1 MRIGLFSD
9 TYLPDINGVV
19 SSVELLRKKLEE
31 QGNDVY
37 VFCTYPGLVKV
48 KREGKIIRLPG
59 IEIKQLYGYAVT
71 GPLHLFMIND
81 VKSLKLDVIHIH
93 TEFGVGIFG
102 QICAET
108 LHIPMVRTYHTTYED
123 YTHYINV
130 FDLDSVDKVAKK
142 AVAKLSRFY
151 GNSCMRLISPSN
163 KTKEMLLK
171 YGITTP
177 IEIIPTGTELDR
189 FNRANTSLERIAE
202 VRKECGVE
210 EGTKMLLYV
219 GRIAQEKSIDMLLNA
234 MVIAKEKGIKVK
246 LVVIGGGPD
255 LDNLIKLSQDMG
267 LDKYV
272 YFGNKRPFS
281 EVPAY
286 YHSADAFLSA
296 STTETQGM
304 TYIEALA
311 SGLVVFAR
319 RDECVEELIDEGETG
334 YYFDDASE
342 LYTKILKLLE
352 LSEEEYQTMCEKG
365 IKKTAQYDANLFG
378 KRIEGVY
385 EEAIAQYHKY
395 YVVKSVKLKN
405 DYVVLSLENG
415 GGENE
420 DLVVTLD
427 DFYDRGMRKGEMIS
441 FDDFDNLKRRETVV
455 LAYRGCIRQISLKD
469 RTVKQI
475 RDYINS
481 KFELSEEYT
490 EAIIDKL
497 VNRGLLNDLQYA
509 ISKTESL
516 NARLFSY
523 NHVIKTLK
531 KEGISEEIIH
541 KVVANV
547 YDEELRKAIRL
558 ANKYNVT
565 VRGKSLKAKKQSII
579 KKLLTEGFNYDVA
592 NTALDSLDLSID
604 ILEETNNL
612 RREALKSKMHYA
624 KKYEGSNLRNHIYQ
638 HLVSKGYST
647 ENIYA
652 ILNEMEWDNE

>member
-210 EGTKMLLYV
+210 EGMKMLLYV